1 MPPQSNTRPKIRT
14 RLTDLLG
21 IEHPI
26 LCGGLMHLADANY
39 VAAVVNAGAMGF
51 ISALTFPD
59 PKQLGD
65 EIQKCRDLSG
75 GKPFGV
81 NLYISPRQD
90 ANDRLEKLLTV
101 VRNEQV
107 AVVETAGGNPG
118 PIIPYMKEAGIKVI
132 HKVPTVRFALSAE
145 RAGVDAISLVGAECG
160 GHPGYMMVGSMV
172 QAADAPQKLSVPV
185 ILGGG
190 IGHGSQLTA
199 ALAMGCDG
207 ILMGTRML
215 VSSELQAHR
224 DYKQRVVE
232 GTGLDSIVVQSK
244 LKNHHRVL
252 DNQTAR
258 AVLALE
264 NEGRES
270 YEDYAH
276 LLSGQLAQEAYA
288 SGNTDQG
295 LLDYGQ
301 SACFAY
307 AIEPVETIITQF
319 MEQAHTAIEQ
329 VENLSRRSISS

>member
-1 MPPQSNTRPKIRT
+1 
-14 RLTDLLG
+14 
-21 IEHPI
+21 
-26 LCGGLMHLADANY
+26 LMHLSDAHY

-65 EIQKCRDLSG
+65 EIQKCRDLADD
-75 GKPFGV
+75 KPFGV

-101 VRNEQV
+101 VRDEKV

-118 PIIPYMKEAGIKVI
+118 PIVPFMKEAGIKVI
-132 HKVPTVRFALSAE
+132 HKVPAVRFALSAE
-145 RAGVDAISLVGAECG
+145 RAGVDAVSLVGAECG

-172 QAADAPQKLSVPV
+172 QAAEGPQKLSVPI

-215 VSSELQAHR
+215 VSTELQAHQ
-224 DYKQRVVE
+224 DYKQRVAE
-232 GTGLDSIVVQSK
+232 GTGLDSIIVQSK

-252 DNQTAR
+252 DNQTAQ

-264 NEGRES
+264 NEGREN
-270 YEDYAH
+270 YEDYAQ
-276 LLSGQLAQEAYA
+276 LLSGQLAKEAYA
-288 SGNTDQG
+288 SGKTDQG

-301 SACFAY
+301 SACFANK
-307 AIEPVETIITQF
+307 IEPVETIITQF
-319 MEQAHTAIEQ
+319 MCQAHTAKERIFK
-329 VENLSRRSISS
+329 LDF

>member
-1 MPPQSNTRPKIRT
+1 MVSQSNTRPKIRT

-21 IEHPI
+21 IKHPI
-26 LCGGLMHLADANY
+26 LCGGLMHLADASY

-59 PKQLGD
+59 PKQLRD

-75 GKPFGV
+75 GKSFGV
-81 NLYISPRQD
+81 NLYISSRQD
-90 ANDRLEKLLTV
+90 ANDRLESLLTV
-101 VRNEQV
+101 VRDEKIS
-107 AVVETAGGNPG
+107 VVETAGGNPG
-118 PIIPYMKEAGIKVI
+118 PIIPLMKEAGIKVI
-132 HKVPTVRFALSAE
+132 HKVPAVRFALSAE

-172 QAADAPQKLSVPV
+172 QAADGPRKLSVPV

-232 GTGLDSIVVQSK
+232 GTGLDSIVVQST

-252 DNQTAR
+252 ANQTAQ

-264 NEGRES
+264 NEGKES

-276 LLSGQLAQEAYA
+276 LLDGKLSKEAYA

-301 SACFAY
+301 SACFAN
-307 AIEPVETIITQF
+307 AIEPAETILTRF
-319 MEQAHTAIEQ
+319 MRESLIAKAR
-329 VENLSRRSISS
+329 LSGMNTL

>member
-1 MPPQSNTRPKIRT
+1 MLPKIRT

-26 LCGGLMHLADANY
+26 LCGGLMHLSDAHY

-65 EIQKCRDLSG
+65 EIQKCRDLAG
-75 GKPFGV
+75 DKPFGV

-101 VRNEQV
+101 VRDEKV

-118 PIIPYMKEAGIKVI
+118 PIVPFMKEAGIKVI
-132 HKVPTVRFALSAE
+132 HKVPAVRFALSAE
-145 RAGVDAISLVGAECG
+145 RAGVDAVSLVGAECG

-172 QAADAPQKLSVPV
+172 QAAEGPQKLSVPV

-207 ILMGTRML
+207 VLMGTRML

-224 DYKQRVVE
+224 NYKQRVVE

-252 DNQTAR
+252 DNQTEQ

-264 NEGRES
+264 NEGCEN
-270 YEDYAH
+270 YDDYAH
-276 LLSGQLAQEAYA
+276 LLSGQLAKEAYA
-288 SGNTDQG
+288 SGNTAQG
-295 LLDYGQ
+295 
-301 SACFAY
+301 
-307 AIEPVETIITQF
+307 
-319 MEQAHTAIEQ
+319 
-329 VENLSRRSISS
+329 